1 MKYNRYLVTKDTDN
15 YFVSD
20 RKSCDYVTLTEK
32 EYGTLVRFIKTDRAC
47 DVVDDGIVLEFDNET
62 AHFDNLDNSVLDMGV
77 YTLKGIADFYFEL
90 CNSVRVDNIINLDPS
105 SSEKYF
111 LTDTNDIELVVKGKW
126 LELQLDCAKKTTL
139 TGGNIKL
146 EYLCID
152 VDVYASGD
160 DNKADLIEI
169 KGIHTIEVLELKV
182 FNASHNQ
189 NSLQFEHLGFFK
201 TDDKIKVERVLV
213 SHMTE
218 STYLSLKNNIR
229 GKTMLSSATPR
240 NEDTLELII
249 VNPTSVEFDLTIF
262 ELNDKIKVLS
272 ITNNYV
278 TFKEEDDVTH
288 VNIKVRK
295 LERYKIHPVGM
306 CNAIVTVTDLYD
318 NKKVYKY

>member
-1 MKYNRYLVTKDTDN
+1 MRYNRYLVTKDTDN

-32 EYGTLVRFIKTDRAC
+32 EYGTLIHFIKTDRAC
-47 DVVDDGIVLEFDNET
+47 DVIADGIVIDAENET
-62 AHFDNLDNSVLDMGV
+62 AHFTNLINSILDMQV
-77 YTLKGIADFYFEL
+77 YTLKGIGSFYFEL
-90 CNSVRVDNIINLDPS
+90 CKSVRVDNIINLDPL

-111 LTDTNDIELVVKGKW
+111 LTDTNDVELVVKDKR

-139 TGGNIKL
+139 IGDDIRL
-146 EYLCID
+146 DYLCID

-169 KGIHTIEVLELKV
+169 NGIHTIEVLELKV
-182 FNASHNQ
+182 FNAYHNP
-189 NSLQFEHLGFFK
+189 NSLQFEDLGFFK
-201 TDDKIKVERVLV
+201 TNDKIRVEKVSV

-218 STYLSLKNNIR
+218 STYLSLKNNIQ
-229 GKTMLSSATPR
+229 GKPLLSSIPR
-240 NEDTLELII
+240 NEDTLEFII
-249 VNPTSVEFDLTIF
+249 VNPTSVEFDLTLF
-262 ELNDKIKVLS
+262 ELNDRIRVLS

-288 VNIKVRK
+288 VNIKVTK
-295 LERYKIHPVGM
+295 VGRYRIHPVGM

>member
-1 MKYNRYLVTKDTDN
+1 MKYNRYLATKDTDN

-32 EYGTLVRFIKTDRAC
+32 EYGPLIHFIKTDRAC
-47 DVVDDGIVLEFDNET
+47 EVIADGIVIDAENET
-62 AHFDNLDNSVLDMGV
+62 AHFTNLTNSILDMQV
-77 YTLKGIADFYFEL
+77 YTLKDIGSFYFEL
-90 CNSVRVDNIINLDPS
+90 CKSVRVDNIINLDPL

-111 LTDTNDIELVVKGKW
+111 LTDTNDVELVVKDKR

-139 TGGNIKL
+139 RGDGIGL
-146 EYLCID
+146 DYLCID
-152 VDVYASGD
+152 IDVYASGD
-160 DNKADLIEI
+160 DNKADLIEV
-169 KGIHTIEVLELKV
+169 KGIHTVKVLELKV
-182 FNASHNQ
+182 FNAYHNP

-201 TDDKIKVERVLV
+201 TNDKIRVEKVLV

-218 STYLSLKNNIR
+218 STYLSLKNNIQ
-229 GKTMLSSATPR
+229 GKPTLSSIQG
-240 NEDTLELII
+240 DTIELVI
-249 VNPTSVEFDLTIF
+249 VNPTSVEFDLTSF
-262 ELNDKIKVLS
+262 ELSDKIRVLS

-288 VNIKVRK
+288 VNIKVTK
-295 LERYKIHPVGM
+295 VGRYRIHPVGM